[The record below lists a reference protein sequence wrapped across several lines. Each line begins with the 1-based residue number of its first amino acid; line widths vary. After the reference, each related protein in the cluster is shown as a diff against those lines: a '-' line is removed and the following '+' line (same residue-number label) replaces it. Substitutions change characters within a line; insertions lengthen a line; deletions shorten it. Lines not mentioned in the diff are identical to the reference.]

1 MATVTLKGNDIHTNG
16 NLPNVGESL
25 ANFTLVASNLSEKS
39 LADFA
44 GKRVVLNIF
53 PSIDTGTCA
62 ASVRHFNTDA
72 SQLENTAILCIAK
85 DLPFALNRFCG
96 AEGISNVETLSAFR
110 SNDFDAITF
119 NDGPLKGLLSRVVI
133 VVDEN
138 GKIIHTEQVAEIV
151 DEPNYEAALAV
162 LK

>member
-1 MATVTLKGNDIHTNG
+1 MATVTLKGNEIHTNG
-16 NLPNVGESL
+16 NLQNIGESL
-25 ANFTLVASNLSEKS
+25 VNFTLVAADLSEKS

-44 GKRVVLNIF
+44 GKKLVLNIF

-72 SQLENTAILCIAK
+72 AALENTVVLCIAK
-85 DLPFALNRFCG
+85 DLPFAMSRFCG
-96 AEGISNVETLSAFR
+96 AEGLSNVVTLSAFR
-110 SNDFDAITF
+110 SNDFESLTF
-119 NDGPLKGLLSRVVI
+119 SDGPLKGLLSRAVI
-133 VVDEN
+133 VADES

-151 DEPNYEAALAV
+151 DEPDYAAALAV